1 MIFLTIIFF
10 SIGFFSGVYKFF
22 PYSELVQL
30 KDITSNQKIDN
41 KHLMDDF
48 IYDVDVKSLIH
59 ISDVNELN
67 MKRSNLIK
75 YIWNQNELPKVFPT
89 SINEKISDPNFNDM
103 KNLEKII
110 QVEYVMDFGINS
122 ISYLFI
128 PIEGNNKIIFYHQ
141 GHDGHF
147 FEGKKTIEFF
157 LNEGYTV
164 QAFSMPLLGLND
176 QPIVENEF
184 GPIILR
190 SHDHL
195 KYIASDNL
203 NPVKF
208 FFEPLLAS
216 TNYLKEN
223 YNFEQYSI
231 IGISGGA
238 WTAMYY
244 STIDERINHTY
255 AVAGPYPL
263 FLRSNYE
270 QIGDY
275 ETELPDLIST
285 VNELETYVISSYG
298 KDRKFVQIFNK
309 YDSCCFGGDYAK
321 TYETNIH
328 RKISKLGSGQY
339 ELFIDETHNQHII
352 SDHALDII
360 SSSLR
365 E

>member
-223 YNFEQYSI
+223 YNFEQ
-231 IGISGGA
+231 
-238 WTAMYY
+238 
-244 STIDERINHTY
+244 
-255 AVAGPYPL
+255 
-263 FLRSNYE
+263 
-270 QIGDY
+270 
-275 ETELPDLIST
+275 
-285 VNELETYVISSYG
+285 
-298 KDRKFVQIFNK
+298 
-309 YDSCCFGGDYAK
+309 
-321 TYETNIH
+321 
-328 RKISKLGSGQY
+328 
-339 ELFIDETHNQHII
+339 
-352 SDHALDII
+352 
-360 SSSLR
+360 
-365 E
+365 